1 MQQSRIETRQN
12 RSALL
17 ALVTQAVDTVADGVA
32 ETESAEEPFVRVT
45 AAVSDGALTAT
56 AVVAATAGV

>member
-17 ALVTQAVDTVADGVA
+17 ALVTQAVDAVADGVA
-32 ETESAEEPFVRVT
+32 ETEPAEEPFVRVT
-45 AAVSDGALTAT
+45 AAVGDGALTAT